1 MTMRNVK
8 FKNLFLWFFSHHL
21 WSFVSCFFCVS
32 YQLTFTIGVHTISL
46 SLSLVADEMVRAR
59 SSFLIKLSNIT
70 NFIYWFMFCFSRVDK
85 KLIYN
90 AFSFFKFNLL
100 CFVVSSSAKKFY
112 RGLDRSNWIV
122 LLSLRYR
129 RLSVEKGKII
139 YRKKNFSS
147 KHQWIKVFGQVSIT
161 FFLRLCL
168 RTGEK
173 SFFLFCTLI
182 ACNVTFDTN
191 LALLFYLSL
200 LSILPPSN
208 GSRSKSDSSIILFIS
223 L

>member
-1 MTMRNVK
+1 MLLVFFFINSNCCVLWYHHRQKSSIVVQTGQIE
-8 FKNLFLWFFSHHL
+8 LFYYHYVIDGCPSRKEK
-21 WSFVSCFFCVS
+21 SFVV
-32 YQLTFTIGVHTISL
+32 Q
-46 SLSLVADEMVRAR
+46 
-59 SSFLIKLSNIT
+59 
-70 NFIYWFMFCFSRVDK
+70 
-85 KLIYN
+85 
-90 AFSFFKFNLL
+90 
-100 CFVVSSSAKKFY
+100 
-112 RGLDRSNWIV
+112 
-122 LLSLRYR
+122 
-129 RLSVEKGKII
+129 
-139 YRKKNFSS
+139 KNFSS

-161 FFLRLCL
+161 FFRLCL

-191 LALLFYLSL
+191 LSLLFLYLSL